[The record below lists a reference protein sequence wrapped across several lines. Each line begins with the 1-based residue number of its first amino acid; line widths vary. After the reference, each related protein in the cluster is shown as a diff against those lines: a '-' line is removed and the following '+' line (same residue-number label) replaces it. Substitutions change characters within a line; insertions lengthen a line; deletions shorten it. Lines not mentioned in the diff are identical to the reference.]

1 MAVTIKTDHQ
11 GKSVLWSMVG
21 GKTVPLPAENI
32 YIRAS
37 DGHIFTAVPGGLL
50 QRLNPHEVGM
60 VEHWLRERA
69 SEITTMV
76 FAGQTPPATPEA
88 EDGETPVG

>member
-1 MAVTIKTDHQ
+1 MTIRIKTDNN
-11 GKSVLWSMVG
+11 GKDVLWSEVG
-21 GKTVPLPAENI
+21 GKTVPLPVENL
-32 YIRAS
+32 YLRLG
-37 DGHIFTAVPGGLL
+37 DGHVFTAVPGGLL

>member
-50 QRLNPHEVGM
+50 QRLRPHEVEM
-60 VEHWLRERA
+60 VEHWLREKF
-69 SEITTMV
+69 SEITITV
-76 FAGQTPPATPEA
+76 FAGEPPPATPEEEA
-88 EDGETPVG
+88 AVG